1 MLSQRSAFSVSFLCF
16 LIPTISIDIMDLVY
30 HEDMKIVNIQR
41 LNLEKLVTFLTPLQ
55 VEFSRHPAQIVVYC

>member
-41 LNLEKLVTFLTPLQ
+41 LNLE
-55 VEFSRHPAQIVVYC
+55 